1 MAQQQQQ
8 AASLQYVHLVQ
19 SHSNGIPFYQSS
31 QQLQLQ
37 PSIVHLQSFP
47 PLNTIPIMS
56 QTTAQAAIPVA
67 KPGRPQ
73 LTTGQLPIRP
83 TPTASTASSRTML
96 PTQAFPQ
103 QAVVVNT
110 MGSQQQTLALGNQL
124 FTVNKTQKNLI
135 QPRPTLTTIPTSG
148 QFIGRGTTPQ
158 IISQQSFV
166 SPMFQPTVQTFN
178 PQLTY
183 AQAAQP
189 SFINNLNHFQYLAPT
204 QGLQTIPINTLQNNL
219 QVATAAPPATATA
232 QTNSTITS
240 VAQGNTPTNSTVTKL
255 KPVAPRPATTTSSAS
270 IGTQA
275 VASSTKLVSSTG
287 TKKQSTIK
295 SLTGGVGV
303 SSTATSSTKS
313 TISDKK
319 TSQDNKTSGTNTNR
333 ATSSTAVKASSEVVA
348 RVAMSSTQNGVKPTP
363 TARDPRT
370 STPISKGVLLPPPHL
385 KGDVRKSTP
394 TSSRSIEKRDVS
406 TGHDP
411 SGTRANSH
419 PLSHQSHSNN
429 LRNGIR
435 PQSTINSRAGVK
447 IDKPSKPDQI
457 LVHVIED
464 FIIEESSKP
473 FPINGMDSSIKE
485 NGGWVNS
492 CSSTATST
500 VVSSPTP
507 ETSRKR
513 GAVLDNEGECQI
525 CLKVGPK
532 ARLKLKNALKV
543 CPACAS
549 KKVPVPTASSSRLG
563 VFNPVTSRGDK
574 VSEYDFPD
582 QESINISGVKQEQ
595 LPDRKKPRLTKTTR
609 ASSTTTNV
617 QLPKIDSVS
626 SGGVLSNGATPHVVP
641 DSQSQP
647 QKNDILAG
655 LYIPASGMN
664 PVKWNVQDVYDFI
677 RHLEGCEDAANEFRS
692 QEIDGQAL
700 MLLKEGH
707 LITEM
712 HIKIGPALKI
722 CSKINELK
730 EATGKT
736 ST

>member
-1 MAQQQQQ
+1 
-8 AASLQYVHLVQ
+8 
-19 SHSNGIPFYQSS
+19 
-31 QQLQLQ
+31 
-37 PSIVHLQSFP
+37 
-47 PLNTIPIMS
+47 
-56 QTTAQAAIPVA
+56 
-67 KPGRPQ
+67 
-73 LTTGQLPIRP
+73 
-83 TPTASTASSRTML
+83 
-96 PTQAFPQ
+96 
-103 QAVVVNT
+103 
-110 MGSQQQTLALGNQL
+110 
-124 FTVNKTQKNLI
+124 
-135 QPRPTLTTIPTSG
+135 
-148 QFIGRGTTPQ
+148 
-158 IISQQSFV
+158 
-166 SPMFQPTVQTFN
+166 MFQPNIQTFN

-189 SFINNLNHFQYLAPT
+189 SFLNNLNHFQYLTPT

-219 QVATAAPPATATA
+219 QVATATPPTTPTV

-240 VAQGNTPTNSTVTKL
+240 VAQGVQGNTPTNSTVTKL
-255 KPVAPRPATTTSSAS
+255 KPVAPRPATTTSTS

-303 SSTATSSTKS
+303 SSTGTSSTKS

-319 TSQDNKTSGTNTNR
+319 NPSQDNKTSGTNTNR
-333 ATSSTAVKASSEVVA
+333 ATSSTAVKASSEVVG
-348 RVAMSSTQNGVKPTP
+348 RVPMSSTHNGVKPTP
-363 TARDPRT
+363 TAGDPRT

-385 KGDVRKSTP
+385 KGDARKSTP
-394 TSSRSIEKRDVS
+394 TSSRSIEKRDAS
-406 TGHDP
+406 TGRE
-411 SGTRANSH
+411 SGGTRANSH
-419 PLSHQSHSNN
+419 PPLSHQSHSNN

-492 CSSTATST
+492 TSSTATST

-532 ARLKLKNALKV
+532 ARLKLKNGLKV

-563 VFNPVTSRGDK
+563 VFNPVTSRDK

-582 QESINISGVKQEQ
+582 QESVNISGTPLKQEK
-595 LPDRKKPRLTKTTR
+595 LSSDPSDRKKPRLAKTTR

-617 QLPKIDSVS
+617 SPLMPFKRILFQFLPIPT
-626 SGGVLSNGATPHVVP
+626 GATAK
-641 DSQSQP
+641 DR
-647 QKNDILAG
+647 
-655 LYIPASGMN
+655 
-664 PVKWNVQDVYDFI
+664 F
-677 RHLEGCEDAANEFRS
+677 
-692 QEIDGQAL
+692 GQFGWCP
-700 MLLKEGH
+700 E
-707 LITEM
+707 
-712 HIKIGPALKI
+712 
-722 CSKINELK
+722 
-730 EATGKT
+730 
-736 ST
+736 